1 MPPGD
6 RTRELPSKRVETALR
21 ARLAAN
27 EWPHDGRLPSV
38 AAFATEYGVSRSAVT
53 AALRR
58 IEADGLIEIVPA
70 WGTFRK

>member
-1 MPPGD
+1 VPPGD

-21 ARLAAN
+21 ARLAAG

-38 AAFATEYGVSRSAVT
+38 AAFAAEYAVSRSAVT